1 LTPAFLFGKILVED
15 VMLKPFFENEKIEY
29 YAALAPADITLWDRE
44 KFARLESQIGKV
56 KSVVVF
62 LIPYNAGQKT
72 TNLSVYAQV
81 KYYHLYLR
89 ELSDRLEEF
98 LKEKGISAPF
108 RGFADSSPLAERET
122 ALAAGLGVMGE
133 NGLLIHPKYGSFF
146 FIGAFFFTEAL
157 MPAQPKQEAKK
168 CMSCGDCKKACPTG
182 AITDPKRE
190 KCLSLI
196 SQKKNRT
203 PEEEALL
210 DGVEC
215 KWGCDLC
222 QNVCPMNKS
231 EALTPI
237 PFFQKD
243 HIARL
248 TPEVAE
254 LPKAEFLSRAF
265 SWRGRELIRKNIKKS
280 E

>member
-1 LTPAFLFGKILVED
+1 
-15 VMLKPFFENEKIEY
+15 MLKTFFEQEQIKY
-29 YAALAPADITLWDRE
+29 YTPLAPEDITLWDRE

-81 KYYHLYLR
+81 KDYHLYLR
-89 ELSDRLEEF
+89 ELSDRLDAYF
-98 LKEKGISAPF
+98 KENGITVGF

-133 NGLLIHPKYGSFF
+133 NGLLIHPEYGSYFFIGSFF
-146 FIGAFFFTEAL
+146 FSEAL
-157 MPAQPKQEAKK
+157 MPSQPKREAEK
-168 CMSCGDCKKACPTG
+168 CPSCGACKKACPTG
-182 AITDPKRE
+182 AVTDPKRE

-203 PEEEALL
+203 PEEDALL
-210 DGVEC
+210 EEAEC

-222 QNVCPMNKS
+222 QNVCPLNKRA
-231 EALTPI
+231 ALTPI
-237 PFFQKD
+237 PFFQED
-243 HIARL
+243 HISRL

-254 LPKAEFLSRAF
+254 LPKEEFLSRAF
-265 SWRGRELIRKNIKKS
+265 SWRGRELIRRNLKKS

>member
-1 LTPAFLFGKILVED
+1 
-15 VMLKPFFENEKIEY
+15 MLKPFFNQEKIEY
-29 YAALAPADITLWDRE
+29 FAALSPKDIILWDRE
-44 KFARLESQIGKV
+44 KFDRLEAQMGKI

-81 KYYHLYLR
+81 KDYHLYLR
-89 ELSDRLEEF
+89 ELSARLDVF
-98 LKEKGISAPF
+98 LKEKGIQVAF

-146 FIGAFFFTEAL
+146 FIGAFFFTECL
-157 MPAQPKQEAKK
+157 LPNGTKEEAEK
-168 CMSCGDCKKACPTG
+168 CLSCGACKKACPTG
-182 AITDPKRE
+182 AILDSKRE
-190 KCLSLI
+190 MCLSLI

-203 PEEEALL
+203 AEEDALL
-210 DGVEC
+210 AKADC

-222 QNVCPMNKS
+222 QNVCPMNQNA
-231 EALTPI
+231 ALTPI
-237 PFFQKD
+237 PFFQND
-243 HIARL
+243 HITHL
-248 TPEVAE
+248 TLDTAE
-254 LPKAEFLSRAF
+254 LPKGEFLSRAF
-265 SWRGRELIRKNIKKS
+265 SWRGRELIRKNLKKTYT

>member
-1 LTPAFLFGKILVED
+1 
-15 VMLKPFFENEKIEY
+15 MLKEFFDREKIEY
-29 YAALAPADITLWDRE
+29 YAALSPEDITLWDRAKYE
-44 KFARLESQIGKV
+44 RMEEEIGTV
-56 KSVVVF
+56 RSVVAF

-81 KYYHLYLR
+81 KDYHLYIR
-89 ELSDRLEEF
+89 QLSERLGEY
-98 LKEKGISAPF
+98 LAANSCTARF

-122 ALAAGLGVMGE
+122 ALAAGLGVLGE

-157 MPAQPKQEAKK
+157 MPPTAKK
-168 CMSCGDCKKACPTG
+168 EVQRCPSCGACKKACPTG

-196 SQKKNRT
+196 SQKKNRN
-203 PEEEALL
+203 PEEDAILKEAS
-210 DGVEC
+210 C

-222 QNVCPMNKS
+222 QNVCPMNQKA
-231 EALTPI
+231 ALTPI
-237 PFFQKD
+237 PFFKND
-243 HIARL
+243 HIPSL
-248 TPEVAE
+248 TREVVE
-254 LPKAEFLSRAF
+254 LPKEEFRTRAF
-265 SWRGRELIRKNIKKS
+265 SWRGREILRKNLD

>member
-1 LTPAFLFGKILVED
+1 
-15 VMLKPFFENEKIEY
+15 MLKTFFEQEKIEFFTP
-29 YAALAPADITLWDRE
+29 LAPEDIVLWDRGKYE
-44 KFARLESQIGKV
+44 RMEEQIGTV

-81 KYYHLYLR
+81 KDYHLYLR
-89 ELSDRLEEF
+89 ELSARLDAF
-98 LKEKGISAPF
+98 LKEKGITAAF

-122 ALAAGLGVMGE
+122 ALRAGLGVMGE

-146 FIGAFFFTEAL
+146 FIGAFFFTEIL
-157 MPAQPKQEAKK
+157 IPNRPKEEAKG
-168 CMSCGDCKKACPTG
+168 CLSCGACKKACPTG
-182 AITDPKRE
+182 AIDDPQRE

-196 SQKKNRT
+196 SQKKNRS
-203 PEEEALL
+203 PEEDALL
-210 DGVEC
+210 EKADC

-222 QNVCPMNKS
+222 QNACPMNRNA
-231 EALTPI
+231 ALTPI
-237 PFFQKD
+237 PFFQRD
-243 HIARL
+243 HISEL
-248 TPEVAE
+248 TLESAE

-265 SWRGRELIRKNIKKS
+265 SWRGREIIRKNLKKS

>member
-1 LTPAFLFGKILVED
+1 
-15 VMLKPFFENEKIEY
+15 MLRTFFEQEKIEY
-29 YAALAPADITLWDRE
+29 YTPLSPDDITLWDRE
-44 KFARLESQIGKV
+44 KYARTEAQIGKIR
-56 KSVVVF
+56 SVVVF

-81 KYYHLYLR
+81 KDYHLYLR
-89 ELSDRLEEF
+89 ELSDRLESF
-98 LKEKGISAPF
+98 LEEKKISAAF

-146 FIGAFFFTEAL
+146 FIGAFFFTEEL
-157 MPAQPKQEAKK
+157 LPNEAPCETKK
-168 CMSCGDCKKACPTG
+168 CLSCGACKKACPTG
-182 AITDPKRE
+182 AIDDPKRE
-190 KCLSLI
+190 RCLSLV

-203 PEEEALL
+203 PEEELL
-210 DGVEC
+210 LGRADC

-222 QNVCPMNKS
+222 QNVCPMNQNA
-231 EALTPI
+231 ALTPI

-243 HIARL
+243 HITEL
-248 TPEVAE
+248 TPESAE
-254 LPKAEFLSRAF
+254 LPKKEFLSRAF
-265 SWRGRELIRKNIKKS
+265 SWRGRELIRRNLKKS

>member
-1 LTPAFLFGKILVED
+1 
-15 VMLKPFFENEKIEY
+15 MLRTFFEQEKIEY
-29 YAALAPADITLWDRE
+29 YTPLSPEDITLWDRE
-44 KFARLESQIGKV
+44 KYERTQAQIGRI

-81 KYYHLYLR
+81 KDYHLYLR
-89 ELSDRLEEF
+89 ELSARLDAFLREE
-98 LKEKGISAPF
+98 GASVAF

-133 NGLLIHPKYGSFF
+133 NGLLIHPKYGSLF
-146 FIGAFFFTEAL
+146 FIGAFFFTEEL
-157 MPAQPKQEAKK
+157 IPNEPKREAEK
-168 CMSCGDCKKACPTG
+168 CLSCGACKKACPTG
-182 AITDPKRE
+182 AVCDPKRE
-190 KCLSLI
+190 RCLSLI

-210 DGVEC
+210 EKADC

-222 QNVCPMNKS
+222 QNVCPMNRNA
-231 EALTPI
+231 ALTPI
-237 PFFQKD
+237 PFFQRD
-243 HIARL
+243 HIPRL
-248 TPEVAE
+248 TPEAAE
-254 LPKAEFLSRAF
+254 LPKEEFLSRAF
-265 SWRGRELIRKNIKKS
+265 SWRGREIIRKNLKKS

>member
-1 LTPAFLFGKILVED
+1 MLKTFFEQENIEFFTPLAPED
-15 VMLKPFFENEKIEY
+15 VV
-29 YAALAPADITLWDRE
+29 LWDRE
-44 KFARLESQIGKV
+44 KFDRMEEQIGKV

-81 KYYHLYLR
+81 KDYHLYLR
-89 ELSDRLEEF
+89 ELSVRLDAF
-98 LKEKGISAPF
+98 LKEKGIDVAF

-122 ALAAGLGVMGE
+122 ALGAGLGVMGE

-146 FIGAFFFTEAL
+146 FIGAFFFTEILLPNA
-157 MPAQPKQEAKK
+157 PKRESKA
-168 CMSCGDCKKACPTG
+168 CFSCGACRKACPTG
-182 AITDPKRE
+182 AIDDPKRE

-203 PEEEALL
+203 PEEDSLL
-210 DGVEC
+210 ENAEC

-222 QNVCPMNKS
+222 QNVCPMNRNA
-231 EALTPI
+231 ALTPI
-237 PFFQKD
+237 AFFQKH

-248 TPEVAE
+248 TPETAE
-254 LPKAEFLSRAF
+254 LPKEEFQSRAF
-265 SWRGRELIRKNIKKS
+265 SWRGREIIRKNLKKS